1 MVVSGSLEQD
11 TSIKPTSESAEMR
24 MIDFFMI
31 LNCLFNN
38 NSSQVASPDVLERRI
53 LLFGEGENQLPSALC
68 VLRGEF

>member
-1 MVVSGSLEQD
+1 VVVSGELEQD

-38 NSSQVASPDVLERRI
+38 DSSQLALKDVLERRN
-53 LLFGEGENQLPSALC
+53 FS
-68 VLRGEF
+68 